1 MGIYKEKKKQ
11 ERKQELDQESD
22 HENKK
27 TRPRKKKK
35 NFLFLLIT
43 FLVEFL
49 ISCFLNFLFSFI
61 NSNLRLF
68 CPICQLALARRP
80 TLRGALYEGNFCIL
94 KWNQGFPNLFSQFI
108 CLFVRLLCPVLCGVA
123 MSTLLSY
130 TETYFLSL
138 LVSLPPLKGQTD
150 EKLNFEDEYIYP
162 LGILALC
169 SDF

>member
-1 MGIYKEKKKQ
+1 MAKIYQESDQEEKKKLSFF
-11 ERKQELDQESD
+11 LD
-22 HENKK
+22 H
-27 TRPRKKKK
+27 
-35 NFLFLLIT
+35 FLGRV
-43 FLVEFL
+43 LVFL

-61 NSNLRLF
+61 NSHLRLF

-138 LVSLPPLKGQTD
+138 LVSLPPSPLKGQTD

-162 LGILALC
+162 LGILALF